1 MLFRKT
7 VKNYEQVLTII
18 DNITEIC
25 YINALRAN
33 GEKNDV
39 YLQFNY
45 EIKLIPISNILR
57 TYLNEHRISIEKLF
71 NDFINEKDNMLF
83 INIDTF
89 YKVLIGVEKEE
100 SIIEWIEKYFYYN
113 ESALRT
119 FRALHN
125 QEEV

>member
-25 YINALRAN
+25 YINALRVT
-33 GEKNDV
+33 GEKNNV

-45 EIKLIPISNILR
+45 EIKLIPLSDVLG
-57 TYLNEHRISIEKLF
+57 TYLNEHMGSIEQLF
-71 NDFINEKDNMLF
+71 NTFINEKDNLLL
-83 INIDTF
+83 ININKF
-89 YKVLIGVEKEE
+89 YEVLVGVEKEE

-113 ESALRT
+113 ERALRT

-125 QEEV
+125 KKEV

>member
-25 YINALRAN
+25 YINALRVN

-39 YLQFNY
+39 YVQFNY
-45 EIKLIPISNILR
+45 EIKLIPLSNVLG
-57 TYLNEHRISIEKLF
+57 TYLNEHMISIEQLF
-71 NDFINEKDNMLF
+71 NTFINEKDNMLH
-83 INIDTF
+83 INIDKF
-89 YKVLIGVEKEE
+89 YKVFVGLEKDEG
-100 SIIEWIEKYFYYN
+100 IIEWIEKYFYYKG
-113 ESALRT
+113 STLST

-125 QEEV
+125 K

>member
-25 YINALRAN
+25 YINALRVN

-39 YLQFNY
+39 YVQFNY
-45 EIKLIPISNILR
+45 EIKLIPLSDVLG
-57 TYLNEHRISIEKLF
+57 TYLNEPRISIEQLF
-71 NDFINEKDNMLF
+71 NTFINEKDNMLL
-83 INIDTF
+83 INLDKF
-89 YKVLIGVEKEE
+89 YKVLVGLEKDEK
-100 SIIEWIEKYFYYN
+100 IIEWIEKYFYYKG
-113 ESALRT
+113 STLST

-125 QEEV
+125 KK

>member
-25 YINALRAN
+25 YINALRVN
-33 GEKNDV
+33 GEKNNV

-45 EIKLIPISNILR
+45 EIKLIPLSDVLG
-57 TYLNEHRISIEKLF
+57 TYLNEHMSSIEQLF
-71 NDFINEKDNMLF
+71 NTFINEKDNMLL
-83 INIDTF
+83 INLDKF
-89 YKVLIGVEKEE
+89 YKVLLGLEKDEG
-100 SIIEWIEKYFYYN
+100 IIEWIEKYFYYKG
-113 ESALRT
+113 STLST

-125 QEEV
+125 KNEV

>member
-25 YINALRAN
+25 YINALKVN
-33 GEKNDV
+33 GEKNKV

-45 EIKLIPISNILR
+45 EIKLIPLSNVLG
-57 TYLNEHRISIEKLF
+57 TYLNEHMRSIEQLF
-71 NDFINEKDNMLF
+71 NTFINEKDNMLL
-83 INIDTF
+83 ININKF
-89 YKVLIGVEKEE
+89 YEVLGGLEKDEK
-100 SIIEWIEKYFYYN
+100 IIEWIEKYFYYKG
-113 ESALRT
+113 STLRT

-125 QEEV
+125 KKEV

>member
-25 YINALRAN
+25 YINALRVT

-45 EIKLIPISNILR
+45 EIKLIPISNVLG

-71 NDFINEKDNMLF
+71 NEFINEKDNMLF
-83 INIDTF
+83 INIDKF

-113 ESALRT
+113 ESALST

-125 QEEV
+125 KEEG

>member
-25 YINALRAN
+25 YINALRVN
-33 GEKNDV
+33 GEKNNV

-45 EIKLIPISNILR
+45 EIKLIPLSDVLG
-57 TYLNEHRISIEKLF
+57 TYPNEPRISIEQLF
-71 NDFINEKDNMLF
+71 NTFINEKDNMLH
-83 INIDTF
+83 INIDKF
-89 YKVLIGVEKEE
+89 YKVLLGLEKDEK
-100 SIIEWIEKYFYYN
+100 IIEWIEKDFYYKG
-113 ESALRT
+113 STLST

-125 QEEV
+125 KK